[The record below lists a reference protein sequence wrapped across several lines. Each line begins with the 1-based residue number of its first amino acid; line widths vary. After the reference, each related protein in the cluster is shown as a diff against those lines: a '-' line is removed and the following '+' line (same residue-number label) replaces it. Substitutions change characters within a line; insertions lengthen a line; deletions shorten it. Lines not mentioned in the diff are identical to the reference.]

1 MLLYVVPGRVTACG
15 LAFAH
20 VHVQRAS
27 EFGINWR
34 ERSKWRSTGTFAAGR
49 FAEGCVERRKIGAT
63 TAMVFPTFVIP
74 LLAFMMPS
82 APLLPSAGLVR
93 THTPSMDAVEVRTPR
108 LSIEYCT
115 RCNWMLRSAWMAQEI
130 LTTFNGTIAEV
141 ALVPN
146 HEGTGTFECVLNAA
160 DGDDYMIW
168 SRTEE
173 DRFPESKELKQ
184 RVRDILAPT
193 KSLGHSDSKDGPPGD
208 EKNRGTGR
216 TAVQRLLELLRG
228 AGRGRG
234 AQ

>member
-1 MLLYVVPGRVTACG
+1 VR
-15 LAFAH
+15 
-20 VHVQRAS
+20 
-27 EFGINWR
+27 
-34 ERSKWRSTGTFAAGR
+34 GR
-49 FAEGCVERRKIGAT
+49 FVSIRRKIGAT
-63 TAMVFPTFVIP
+63 IAMVFPTFVIP

>member
-1 MLLYVVPGRVTACG
+1 MYSELLS
-15 LAFAH
+15 L
-20 VHVQRAS
+20 
-27 EFGINWR
+27 E
-34 ERSKWRSTGTFAAGR
+34 STGANAQNGALPKPCAR
-49 FAEGCVERRKIGAT
+49 GALRVDRRKIGAT
-63 TAMVFPTFVIP
+63 IAMVFPTFVIP

>member
-1 MLLYVVPGRVTACG
+1 MYSELLS
-15 LAFAH
+15 L
-20 VHVQRAS
+20 
-27 EFGINWR
+27 E
-34 ERSKWRSTGTFAAGR
+34 STGANAQND
-49 FAEGCVERRKIGAT
+49 ALPKPCVRARALRVDRRKIGAT
-63 TAMVFPTFVIP
+63 IAMVFPTFVIP

>member
-1 MLLYVVPGRVTACG
+1 MYSELLS
-15 LAFAH
+15 L
-20 VHVQRAS
+20 
-27 EFGINWR
+27 E
-34 ERSKWRSTGTFAAGR
+34 STGANAQNGALPKPCARGR
-49 FAEGCVERRKIGAT
+49 FVSIRRKIGAT
-63 TAMVFPTFVIP
+63 IAMVFPTFVIP

-193 KSLGHSDSKDGPPGD
+193 KSLGHSDSTAGPPGD